1 MKGTAMKVIA
11 RVVVPVL
18 IVAFVFG
25 AAYAQFAKPKDAI
38 DYRKAVM
45 TLIGQNIKW
54 MGAVVQGKADYKK
67 DEFSTEA
74 DAVELLATLP
84 WKAMTEPGSD
94 KGDTTMTSAVFDK
107 EEQFMEDANGFETAA
122 AKLATAARGGDL
134 NAVKAQFGQV
144 VKFCKSCHTEFRKK

>member
-1 MKGTAMKVIA
+1 MKAIA

-25 AAYAQFAKPKDAI
+25 AAYAQFAKSEDAI
-38 DYRKAVM
+38 NYRKAVM
-45 TLIGQNIKW
+45 TLIAQNIKW

-74 DAVELLATLP
+74 DAVEMLTTLP

-94 KGDTTMTSAVFDK
+94 KGDTTMSSAVFEK
-107 EEQFMEDANGFETAA
+107 EEQFRETASEFETAA

-144 VKFCKSCHTEFRKK
+144 VKFCKTCHSDFRKK